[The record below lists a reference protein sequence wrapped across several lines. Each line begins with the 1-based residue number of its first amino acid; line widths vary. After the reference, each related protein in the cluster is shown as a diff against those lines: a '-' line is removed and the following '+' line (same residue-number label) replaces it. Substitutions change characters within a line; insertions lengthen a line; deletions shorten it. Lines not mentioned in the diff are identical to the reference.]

1 MKQKFE
7 LLKGEAE
14 KRLLLFLKL
23 RKGKVISENTIVDFQ
38 KLIYKLSFNFKDH
51 DEIAISRYRY
61 VIKTVIHTAL
71 LSVKN
76 GFVKLENGGV
86 LKITEIED
94 FGYYNDEK
102 YRVKVKGEL
111 KEISEKDFITL
122 KYIIFGEE

>member
-1 MKQKFE
+1 M
-7 LLKGEAE
+7 A
-14 KRLLLFLKL
+14 
-23 RKGKVISENTIVDFQ
+23 
-38 KLIYKLSFNFKDH
+38 
-51 DEIAISRYRY
+51 
-61 VIKTVIHTAL
+61 
-71 LSVKN
+71 VKN

-86 LKITEIED
+86 LKITDIED